1 MIDIVMTWLTN
12 TFFWEKSEA
21 KINENFYNKLKT
33 HLALLANIRISM
45 FMLTRQMK
53 VLRVYTPK
61 SSNVMTHREPLYRE
75 YFSEDRDKS
84 CRSKK

>member
-1 MIDIVMTWLTN
+1 
-12 TFFWEKSEA
+12 
-21 KINENFYNKLKT
+21 
-33 HLALLANIRISM
+33 
-45 FMLTRQMK
+45 MK

-84 CRSKK
+84 RRSKK